1 MIVLAS
7 ITRVLAFIGKEL
19 VETARRPAAI
29 LSLVVGPLLLILAFG
44 AGYDGIRRP
53 LQAIVV
59 VPPASGLPTD
69 AAAYRD
75 DDLGGIEVVDV
86 GDDLAVA
93 RGRVARQEVD
103 LLVAAPPDLAD
114 RFRAGEQ
121 SVVRVEYSLVDPIR
135 TAQADLLA
143 RQVAAEANR
152 SLIERAVEEGES
164 YAIGAAANASTIP
177 AAVVAAPTRAETANL
192 APTTPGIVPFFG
204 PAALALIVQHLAA
217 TLLALSLVHE
227 RGRGRLEV
235 LRVAPVSAA
244 EVLLGKAVALGVL
257 GGLVALVTVTGL
269 SLMGVPML
277 SGPLPV
283 AGVIALTLAAS
294 LAIGG
299 LIAGVSDTE
308 RQAVQLSLLL
318 LLASVFFSGFV
329 LAVDEFRP
337 LAQVFAYLLPV
348 THGISL
354 LQDLMLRGATASHL
368 AGRRARRHRS
378 WRHPGRVGVPAS
390 LHGPGLIALDA
401 RPSVTPV

>member
-1 MIVLAS
+1 MIVLATL
-7 ITRVLAFIGKEL
+7 TRVLAFIGKEL
-19 VETARRPAAI
+19 VETTRRPAAI

-59 VPPASGLPTD
+59 VPPESGLPADPAT
-69 AAAYRD
+69 YRD
-75 DDLGGIEVVDV
+75 DDLAGIEVVEV
-86 GDDLAVA
+86 TEDLEAA
-93 RGRVARQEVD
+93 RRRVADLEVD
-103 LLVAAPPDLAD
+103 LLVAAPPDLEE

-152 SLIERAVEEGES
+152 TLIERAVQEGES
-164 YAIGAAANASTIP
+164 YAVGASATSIP
-177 AAVVAAPTRAETANL
+177 AEVVAAPTRAETANL

-244 EVLLGKAVALGVL
+244 EVLVGKAVALGL
-257 GGLVALVTVTGL
+257 IGGLVALVTAVGL
-269 SLMGVPML
+269 GLMGVPNL
-277 SGPLPV
+277 AGPLPV
-283 AGVIALTLAAS
+283 AGVITFTLAAS
-294 LAIGG
+294 LAVGG

-348 THGISL
+348 THGIAL
-354 LQDLMLRGATASHL
+354 LQDLMLRGATTATWQL
-368 AGRRARRHRS
+368 AALVGIAAAGTLAAWALLRRSMVRA
-378 WRHPGRVGVPAS
+378 
-390 LHGPGLIALDA
+390 
-401 RPSVTPV
+401 